1 MRISLAKI
9 VVCGAFGIFERGC
22 YEPVFVA
29 SLSGLLPHL
38 PEGMV
43 KESPKVL
50 WDLQIQTASM
60 GADNQPDIE
69 MSQQ

>member
-9 VVCGAFGIFERGC
+9 VVCGAFVIFERGC
-22 YEPVFVA
+22 YEPESVA

-38 PEGMV
+38 PEGMA

-50 WDLQIQTASM
+50 WDLRIQTASM
-60 GADNQPDIE
+60 GADNQADIE
-69 MSQQ
+69 MNQQ

>member
-22 YEPVFVA
+22 YEPEFVA
-29 SLSGLLPHL
+29 SLSGL
-38 PEGMV
+38 EGMA

-50 WDLQIQTASM
+50 WDLRIPTASM

-69 MSQQ
+69 MNQQ